1 MEVRKKKKRKKK
13 GGGGGGGGGATPFNE
28 MKSLLGASVS
38 PGAKSDVWP
47 ILPNRAEELS
57 KL

>member
-1 MEVRKKKKRKKK
+1 MEVRKKEKKKKK
-13 GGGGGGGGGATPFNE
+13 GVGCGGATPFNE

-47 ILPNRAEELS
+47 TLPNRAEELS